1 MENNMSIKDA
11 FIAFWTKG
19 FTFTGRARRREVW
32 LNILATI
39 IIGLILTIVVLLL
52 EIMTGGRYHVM
63 DHYGF
68 VAGTIFPYITTIPTM
83 AQASRRLHDIN
94 MSGKIAIVI
103 TVLSAILSFI
113 TEQMTGTFP
122 VNLDTISLPIIL
134 ITLFTVLGGLFLFI
148 INFIKGNEGDNKY
161 GKDPKRV

>member
-19 FTFTGRARRREVW
+19 YTFTGRARRREVW
-32 LNILATI
+32 LNILANI
-39 IIGLILTIVVLLL
+39 IIGFILTVIVLLI
-52 EIMTGGRYHVM
+52 EMATGGRYHVI
-63 DHYGF
+63 DHFGF

-103 TVLSAILSFI
+103 TVLSAILDFI
-113 TEQMTGTFP
+113 TKRMTGTFP
-122 VNLDTISLPIIL
+122 VDLDTTSLPIIL
-134 ITLFTVLGGLFLFI
+134 ITLITGIGGLFLFI
-148 INFIKGNEGDNKY
+148 INFINGNEGDNKY